1 MATLDQ
7 LQLELS
13 ALRAEFN
20 RQYRPAIQ
28 ALLNEANNGATRDQ
42 IYDRYQSLYAAVIST
57 SKQLNRIKSD
67 ADAIRS
73 QFGVPD
79 FIATVDDVASRIP
92 LQQTDLDT
100 ALSTATRNTNTDT
113 STSQSASGGTASTPQ
128 TLGAASSANP
138 DNANTAAGGN
148 PIPTNT
154 VVSPTGG
161 AENQSAAETARL
173 NRQARTASP
182 GGTENQSAAETARLN
197 RQAGAILP
205 NAIANPNNAATTA
218 GYNQTAGSND
228 DASPSMSQTTR
239 SAAAAAAN
247 SLGIDT
253 GPLPNPLDK
262 YPSYT
267 YNLGLYILTPEE
279 YNTLVESPTTSET
292 ISFPGDQL
300 LIRSGGGPVGQ
311 GKRNPYF
318 SDCDFV
324 LDNLKIDAVI
334 GFSEQGIPSSVG
346 RLSFTVTEP
355 VGATFIYR
363 LQSATADLANR
374 NPNSAN
380 QYFNHTYALVI
391 RFYGY
396 DNNGNPITPKG
407 DVNQLDQAGSSE
419 SAVTTKIFL
428 FMLSDIK
435 TRIGARVVEYQMQ
448 GIFSSSMP
456 ARTAMLGVSPTHYTV
471 TGANLDDIFNGVPGT
486 TNASSTEDDPR
497 SETTATAAGVNQSAA
512 APTATA
518 QSSQNVPV
526 KGLCQAINS
535 TLYRLANPQGQEVKS
550 IEIPDEYEVLF
561 ASEKLRSAKVLIP
574 DVDNSLQTSAGSAT
588 TGPAS
593 TKAENTRKNTSV
605 SKYAKNFQI
614 QQGQQIIQW
623 LDMMIRNC
631 DYIKNQA
638 AFTIKE
644 SADADI
650 QGEEDFYGRKLTSQ
664 TPVRWYKITPF
675 NKILGYD
682 RLRKT
687 YAQKI
692 IYVIS
697 DYQVTSVRS
706 PYFQRAPWRGPDKLY
721 NFTFT
726 GQNTSILNYEQEF
739 NALYIETFGFG
750 ASLDLDPAKQK
761 AQASGQ
767 VGPSFAFRVVAGAA
781 KQGSLGQ
788 ATDPSARAAAGL
800 YSFTD
805 LAKVKLKIIGDPDLL
820 LQDWYNVNQALINR
834 QNLTASPGGN
844 DSNVLNSNHGQL
856 YFQVTFLTGDDYNLN
871 EGIVKVEPRA
881 GFVRRQSNAY
891 ELTKIVSEFQNGRF
905 TQDIHGLILAD
916 VNPDQSFVDGDY
928 TTGAAGQTATGAPVD
943 QKTDTDSSTARQET
957 TQTSQETG
965 AFDTDGSNDLRT
977 QEGGFSSVPQSPTGA
992 LPAPPPPFS
1001 SPLAARLQELGVQR
1015 DQFRRG
1021 LLPNQ
1026 AQVGNDDAPP
1036 DVPYG

>member
-1 MATLDQ
+1 
-7 LQLELS
+7 
-13 ALRAEFN
+13 
-20 RQYRPAIQ
+20 
-28 ALLNEANNGATRDQ
+28 
-42 IYDRYQSLYAAVIST
+42 
-57 SKQLNRIKSD
+57 
-67 ADAIRS
+67 
-73 QFGVPD
+73 
-79 FIATVDDVASRIP
+79 
-92 LQQTDLDT
+92 
-100 ALSTATRNTNTDT
+100 
-113 STSQSASGGTASTPQ
+113 
-128 TLGAASSANP
+128 
-138 DNANTAAGGN
+138 
-148 PIPTNT
+148 
-154 VVSPTGG
+154 
-161 AENQSAAETARL
+161 
-173 NRQARTASP
+173 
-182 GGTENQSAAETARLN
+182 
-197 RQAGAILP
+197 
-205 NAIANPNNAATTA
+205 
-218 GYNQTAGSND
+218 
-228 DASPSMSQTTR
+228 
-239 SAAAAAAN
+239 
-247 SLGIDT
+247 
-253 GPLPNPLDK
+253 LDK

-374 NPNSAN
+374 DPNSAN

-396 DNNGNPITPKG
+396 DDNGNPITPKG
-407 DVNQLDQAGSSE
+407 DINQLDQAGSSE

-471 TGANLDDIFNGVPGT
+471 TGANLNDIFNGVPGT

-614 QQGQQIIQW
+614 QEGQQIIQW

-650 QGEEDFYGRKLTSQ
+650 QGDNAWQPLIDAIFGEIVDNGLSNNTISFSPQCAEHEISNSKPCIRDIWYGPLYWIRTHGGKRPLPQPPRAFIQNGTVSRDAVDQALKGFPDDIREFELRRLVETVPVPLGPGGPQQPINTNVPPHVTEGLGQLIMEYTKLVPNSKSLEFNNPNPRGIARREGFQVLVDEAFAFIVKHLEALVSACESDNHQPGLCLKWVWFGLFRWPRTLGGQTSRTELLPSEYSKVGVHAALAGFPRYILTRELEQ
-664 TPVRWYKITPF
+664 VEKVEKFIQYLTQLPQMWRRLGGDPPCPPGIEWDPVRYLLLSL
-675 NKILGYD
+675 NK
-682 RLRKT
+682 T
-687 YAQKI
+687 T
-692 IYVIS
+692 VIS
-697 DYQVTSVRS
+697 PGWANSAIELSNFLETAIPWNQPGILYGCHS
-706 PYFQRAPWRGPDKLY
+706 PYMH
-721 NFTFT
+721 
-726 GQNTSILNYEQEF
+726 IEQ
-739 NALYIETFGFG
+739 
-750 ASLDLDPAKQK
+750 
-761 AQASGQ
+761 
-767 VGPSFAFRVVAGAA
+767 
-781 KQGSLGQ
+781 
-788 ATDPSARAAAGL
+788 
-800 YSFTD
+800 
-805 LAKVKLKIIGDPDLL
+805 
-820 LQDWYNVNQALINR
+820 
-834 QNLTASPGGN
+834 QNL
-844 DSNVLNSNHGQL
+844 D
-856 YFQVTFLTGDDYNLN
+856 TFLT
-871 EGIVKVEPRA
+871 K
-881 GFVRRQSNAY
+881 FVTETPEQVHTRGKALETIIRTAINA
-891 ELTKIVSEFQNGRF
+891 
-905 TQDIHGLILAD
+905 
-916 VNPDQSFVDGDY
+916 
-928 TTGAAGQTATGAPVD
+928 
-943 QKTDTDSSTARQET
+943 
-957 TQTSQETG
+957 
-965 AFDTDGSNDLRT
+965 ND
-977 QEGGFSSVPQSPTGA
+977 
-992 LPAPPPPFS
+992 
-1001 SPLAARLQELGVQR
+1001 RLQLAYARCVLQMIS
-1015 DQFRRG
+1015 
-1021 LLPNQ
+1021 LN
-1026 AQVGNDDAPP
+1026 
-1036 DVPYG
+1036 